1 MILELADGI
10 GLAELESV
18 LSGRFGRVGIDEMDI
33 LIMSQNMLEKVLRYK
48 K

>member
-33 LIMSQNMLEKVLRYK
+33 LILSQNMLKKVLK
-48 K
+48 